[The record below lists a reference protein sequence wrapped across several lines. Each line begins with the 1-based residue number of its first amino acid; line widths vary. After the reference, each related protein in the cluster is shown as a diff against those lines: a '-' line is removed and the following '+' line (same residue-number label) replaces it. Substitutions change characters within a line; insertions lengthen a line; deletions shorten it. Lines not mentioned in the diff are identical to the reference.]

1 VALHEGY
8 IRALLARP
16 LVVHVQQP
24 TMVRQQL
31 PKCPPALESPPQHGQ
46 ADYPPSDDTA
56 SSAPDMVAYVED
68 PGSDSIS
75 SVGDSME
82 AELGGTAS
90 ESMGTTTDSMN
101 VEPRHSLLDTTTSS
115 GQSSDEMPAAR
126 RSPILFM
133 MPPGVREPARV
144 QQPTSPILFTSRPDL
159 VRCPVPA
166 RVLQPRSPI
175 LFTSRPGVR
184 WLPPSEPED
193 QGQNAQNPDTT
204 DSLESDSDV
213 SMLTEGYA
221 ADTESGPEVE
231 YTGEKGLF
239 QEEIWAICV
248 AQRAENGNALAL
260 FRVPPKKCGICPI
273 CKIGMPQNK

>member
-1 VALHEGY
+1 
-8 IRALLARP
+8 
-16 LVVHVQQP
+16 
-24 TMVRQQL
+24 
-31 PKCPPALESPPQHGQ
+31 
-46 ADYPPSDDTA
+46 
-56 SSAPDMVAYVED
+56 
-68 PGSDSIS
+68 
-75 SVGDSME
+75 
-82 AELGGTAS
+82 
-90 ESMGTTTDSMN
+90 MG
-101 VEPRHSLLDTTTSS
+101 

-133 MPPGVREPARV
+133 SLPG
-144 QQPTSPILFTSRPDL
+144 

-184 WLPPSEPED
+184 WLPPSELED
-193 QGQNAQNPDTT
+193 QGQNPDTT
-204 DSLESDSDV
+204 DSLESYSDV

-231 YTGEKGLF
+231 YTGEKGLL
-239 QEEIWAICV
+239 QEEIWAICE

-273 CKIGMPQNK
+273 CKIGM

>member
-1 VALHEGY
+1 
-8 IRALLARP
+8 
-16 LVVHVQQP
+16 
-24 TMVRQQL
+24 MVRQQL
-31 PKCPPALESPPQHGQ
+31 PRCPPALETPPQHGQ

-56 SSAPDMVAYVED
+56 SSAPDMLAYVEH
-68 PGSDSIS
+68 PGYDSVS
-75 SVGDSME
+75 SEADSMDV
-82 AELGGTAS
+82 ELGGTAS

-166 RVLQPRSPI
+166 RVLQPPRSPI
-175 LFTSRPGVR
+175 LF
-184 WLPPSEPED
+184 
-193 QGQNAQNPDTT
+193 QNPDTT

-213 SMLTEGYA
+213 SIKTEGYA

-231 YTGEKGLF
+231 YTGEPELY
-239 QEEIWAICV
+239 QEEILAICV
-248 AQRAENGNALAL
+248 AQRALNGNARLAL
-260 FRVPPKKCGICPI
+260 FRMPPKKCGICPI

>member
-1 VALHEGY
+1 MGSSALARPLHEGY
-8 IRALLARP
+8 IRALLALK

-24 TMVRQQL
+24 TMVHQQL
-31 PKCPPALESPPQHGQ
+31 LKCSPPLESPPQHGQ
-46 ADYPPSDDTA
+46 ADYPSDDADT
-56 SSAPDMVAYVED
+56 PDMVEYVQD
-68 PGSDSIS
+68 PGSESIS

-144 QQPTSPILFTSRPDL
+144 QEPSSPILFTSRPDL

-166 RVLQPRSPI
+166 RVLQPPRSPI
-175 LFTSRPGVR
+175 LF
-184 WLPPSEPED
+184 
-193 QGQNAQNPDTT
+193 QNPDTT

-213 SMLTEGYA
+213 T
-221 ADTESGPEVE
+221 
-231 YTGEKGLF
+231 
-239 QEEIWAICV
+239 
-248 AQRAENGNALAL
+248 
-260 FRVPPKKCGICPI
+260 
-273 CKIGMPQNK
+273 